1 MNNMFIKNVYI
12 KNDKIYIK
20 SNKELTKLVLFSP
33 KVLLKV
39 NCFENAIDL
48 QDIIKSNWCFF
59 GEKSQFILCNDDE
72 EITSLRLNQMKTM
85 GENYICKGFNLNIG
99 KQMYIIDIFVNSEN
113 EIELLIE
120 KFKDESSRYFEIETS
135 YIIENFL
142 HIKGQI
148 KVNENLELEPH
159 HNKSCGTEN
168 MKTKL
173 MIYDRNQEKVEVAPS
188 EAQGQTLWFKI
199 NIDRVPKSVEGNV
212 NTLLII
218 EDKVLDVKF
227 KEEVK
232 FQKLKFE
239 DEQGMKNL
247 IIKSE
252 EKTKSLVFDINGKLA
267 IAPIIK
273 RMSYED
279 GNIIINGNLNATI
292 DVFQA
297 PEVETV
303 IKLIAAD
310 SSIIIANSLEIVQ
323 GSFSYVISSEEIGD
337 IKRAFS
343 GEWNLKI
350 EMLENNEVLVSEDL
364 SYKNREE
371 DIILSEMIRGGRDNI
386 LLKAYL
392 TEVNKKIALTVE
404 SEINIDQILSIYVG
418 KNKLKIKYRT
428 KENVHKLLNSRLIKT
443 NIATANK
450 ELSCNKVVKK
460 GKKTYVCHY
469 KCDNVKNFVDEML
482 LKGVTLYTQVDNQE
496 FKNVVA
502 EINRYSIFFSKYDI
516 VQSSRKYKN
525 LCLKL
530 YNDIFLKLPIKKKR
544 VLFES
549 FLGRNVSGNPKYIY
563 NYFVEQGLDKKY
575 ELIWI
580 LNNTEDEVIGK
591 AKKVKRKTLKYYYY
605 MATAGQWVFN
615 ARQADEIIKRP
626 EVSYLQTWHGTPY
639 KTLGNDM
646 FNASMPGVRDANDY
660 KEKFYRNSRRWDY
673 LIAQNDYSAEI
684 FKRAF
689 SFDKMMLPYG
699 YPANDV
705 LYKGNN
711 EKYINELKDK
721 FNLPKDK
728 KVVMYA
734 PTWREDNFYRKGH
747 YKMTMELELDK
758 MMKTL
763 GDEYIL
769 ILRMHYLIANTIN
782 VSDYA
787 GFVYDLSQG
796 CDIQELY
803 LVSDVMI
810 TDYSST
816 MFDYA
821 NLRRPMVFFAY
832 DLDKYTNDLRGAYF
846 SLPEVAPGPVVKTT
860 EAVIES
866 LENISK
872 IKEEYREKEE
882 AFYNK
887 FCHLDDGNAAKR
899 VYETVFK

>member
-1 MNNMFIKNVYI
+1 MKNKYIKNVYI
-12 KNDKIYIK
+12 ENDKIHIK
-20 SNKELTKLVLFSP
+20 SDKELSKLVLFSP

-39 NCFENAIDL
+39 NYFENAIDL
-48 QDIIKSNWCFF
+48 QEIIKNNWCFF

-72 EITSLRLNQMKTM
+72 ETTSLRLNQMKTM
-85 GENYICKGFNLNIG
+85 GENYLCKGFNLKIG
-99 KQMYIIDIFVNSEN
+99 KQMYMVDIFVNGEN
-113 EIELLIE
+113 EIELIIE
-120 KFKDESSRYFEIETS
+120 KYKDESSSYFEIGTS
-135 YIIENFL
+135 YIRDNFL
-142 HIKGQI
+142 HIKGQL
-148 KVNENLELEPH
+148 KDYEELEAS
-159 HNKSCGTEN
+159 HNKSCGTED
-168 MKTKL
+168 MKAKL
-173 MIYDRNQEKVEVAPS
+173 MIYDRNQETIEVNPS
-188 EAQGQTLWFKI
+188 EAQGETLWFKI
-199 NIDRVPKSVEGNV
+199 NIDQVPRSVEGNV

-218 EDKVLDVKF
+218 EDRVLDVKF
-227 KEEVK
+227 KEEVR
-232 FQKLKFE
+232 FQKIKYE

-247 IIKSE
+247 IVKSE
-252 EKTKSLVFDINGKLA
+252 EKTKSLVFHINGKLA

-292 DVFQA
+292 DVFQV
-297 PEVETV
+297 PGVETV
-303 IKLIAAD
+303 IKLSAAD
-310 SSIIIANSLEIVQ
+310 NSIIIANSLDVVQ

-350 EMLENNEVLVSEDL
+350 EMLEDNEVLVSEDI
-364 SYKNREE
+364 SYKNSED

-392 TEVNKKIALTVE
+392 TEVEKKLALSVE

-428 KENVHKLLNSRLIKT
+428 KENVDKLLNSRLIKT
-443 NIATANK
+443 NVATASR
-450 ELSCNKVVKK
+450 ELTCNKVVKK

-469 KCDNVKNFVDEML
+469 KCDNVKAFVDEML
-482 LKGVTLYTQVDNQE
+482 LKGVTLYTQVDTQE
-496 FKNVVA
+496 FKNVVS

-516 VQSSRKYKN
+516 VQSSRKYKSI
-525 LCLKL
+525 CLKL
-530 YNDIFLKLPIKKKR
+530 YNDIFLKCPVKKKR

-549 FLGRNVSGNPKYIY
+549 FLGRNVSGNPKYVY

-580 LNNTEDEVIGK
+580 LNNTEDEVIGR

-605 MATAGQWVFN
+605 MATAGYWVFN

-646 FNASMPGVRDANDY
+646 FNASMPGVRDVNDY

-689 SFDKMMLPYG
+689 SFDKVMLPYG

-711 EKYINELKDK
+711 EKYINQLKDK

-758 MMKTL
+758 MMKAL

-872 IKEEYREKEE
+872 VKEEYREKEE

-887 FCHLDDGNAAKR
+887 FCHLDDGYAAKR